1 MMKKYKSIICLALV
15 VVVFAGMTVAAWVS
29 PTREFSDSER
39 RELNKFPTLSIST
52 LLDGTFMTKFEKY
65 TQDQFP
71 LRDTLRTLKAMAAYY
86 MFGQLDNNDIYIKDG
101 YAAKLEYP
109 LNEEK
114 LDYAASRFEYVYKK
128 FIEGK
133 GANVY
138 LSVVPDKSYYLAEA
152 GGYLSMD
159 YEKLFATMQEK
170 MDYATYID
178 ITGTL
183 DITDY
188 YKTDTHWRQEKL
200 TDTAATLAAAMGAAV
215 SGKYDQNTLD
225 HPFYGVYYGQASL
238 PLPAETIY
246 YLTNDTLNGCIV
258 TNMEKNGSVGGIYN
272 MDKAT
277 GRDPYEMFL
286 SGSVSLLTIEN
297 PNATTDRELVI
308 FRDSFGSSIAP
319 LLAEGYSKITL
330 VDIRYLMPDLVGRFV
345 NFDNCDVLF
354 LYSTLVL
361 NNSETIQ

>member
-15 VVVFAGMTVAAWVS
+15 AVVFAGMTVAAWVS

-39 RELNKFPTLSIST
+39 RELSKLPTLSVST

-114 LDYAASRFEYVYKK
+114 LDHAASRFEYVYKK

-138 LSVVPDKSYYLAEA
+138 LSVVPDKSYYLADA

-159 YEKLFATMQEK
+159 YEKLFATMQDK

-178 ITGTL
+178 IAGTL

-200 TDTAATLAAAMGAAV
+200 TDTAAALAAAMGATV

-246 YLTNDTLNGCIV
+246 YLTNDTLNDCIV
-258 TNMEKNGSVGGIYN
+258 TNMEDSSVGGIYN

-330 VDIRYLMPDLVGRFV
+330 VDIRYLMPDNVGRFV

>member
-15 VVVFAGMTVAAWVS
+15 AVVFAGMTVAAWVS

-39 RELNKFPTLSIST
+39 RELSKLPTLSVST

-109 LNEEK
+109 LNEKK
-114 LDYAASRFEYVYKK
+114 LDHAASRFEYVYKK

-159 YEKLFATMQEK
+159 YEKLFATMQDK
-170 MDYATYID
+170 MGYATYID
-178 ITGTL
+178 IAGTL

-200 TDTAATLAAAMGAAV
+200 TDTAAALAAAMGATV

-246 YLTNDTLNGCIV
+246 YLTNDTLNDCIV
-258 TNMEKNGSVGGIYN
+258 TNMEDSSVGGIYN

-319 LLAEGYSKITL
+319 LLAEGYSKINL
-330 VDIRYLMPDLVGRFV
+330 VDIRYLMPDNVGRFV

>member
-15 VVVFAGMTVAAWVS
+15 AVVFAGMTVAAWVS

-188 YKTDTHWRQEKL
+188 YKTDTHWRQENL

-258 TNMEKNGSVGGIYN
+258 TNMEDGSVGGIYN

-330 VDIRYLMPDLVGRFV
+330 VDIRYLMPDFVGRFV